1 MGDSYK
7 LTYFDIKGIAEVSR
21 LLFVISGTPFE
32 DFRFP
37 FDDDRTEWKAAK
49 HTFPMFK
56 IPDLAFNGTHISQSK
71 AIERFLAKKFG
82 FFGSNEVEAAQID
95 SFSEEIRDIV
105 IDYRSAVG
113 NDEKMTKFW
122 SEEYQT
128 HLDALVNVSGKNGH
142 FVGDKLS
149 LADIQFFHLT
159 TNSEPKYLAI
169 VEAEL
174 EKRPVLTKIR
184 DTVAAN
190 DKLIEYLSK
199 RKVTPF

>member
-7 LTYFDIKGIAEVSR
+7 LTYFDGRGLAEVSR
-21 LLFVISGTPFE
+21 LLFAISGTPFE
-32 DFRFP
+32 DFRFHL
-37 FDDDRTEWKAAK
+37 DDDRTEWKAAK

-56 IPDLAFNGTHISQSK
+56 VPELVFNGAHISQSK
-71 AIERFLAKKFG
+71 AIERFLSKKFG
-82 FFGSNEVEAAQID
+82 FFGSNEVEAAHID
-95 SFSEEIRDIV
+95 SFSEEIRDIH
-105 IDYRSAVG
+105 IDYRGAIG
-113 NDEKMTKFW
+113 NEEKLTKFW

-128 HLDALVNVSGKNGH
+128 HLNALANVAGKNGH

-149 LADIQFFHLT
+149 LGDIQFFYQT
-159 TNSEPKYLAI
+159 TNFDPKYFPT

-174 EKRPVLTKIR
+174 EKHPSLKKIR

-190 DKLIEYLSK
+190 DKLIAYLSK